1 MKRTQLNI
9 NIDPDLLKEI
19 KASARKSGK
28 SLVEYVND
36 LFRNHLHNDVSGDM
50 EIRLSNYEK
59 RLKFIEENILLDI
72 KKNKKI
78 SNFTPLEAENFNDFV
93 KAIFKKEL
101 KRKQYNSPTDAWHEL
116 VSHLNCFDKWDER
129 CSLRLKEIL
138 FIDDGDALN
147 SDEMNSLKESEMCP
161 SPIRTGI
168 INWIN
173 NSEKGQCCCSNSDFP
188 SEKLIREKGSRLI
201 SEIDI

>member
-9 NIDPDLLKEI
+9 NIDADLLKEI

-36 LFRNHLHNDVSGDM
+36 LFRKELHNDASGDI
-50 EIRLSNYEK
+50 EIRLSNHEK
-59 RLKFIEENILLDI
+59 RLQFIEENILSDI
-72 KKNKKI
+72 KQNMKI
-78 SNFTPLEAENFNDFV
+78 SDFTPQEAENFNDFV

-101 KRKQYNSPTDAWHEL
+101 KRKQYNSPTDAWHDF
-116 VSHLNCFDKWDER
+116 VSHLNCFDKWDEK

-138 FIDDGDALN
+138 FIDHGDALN
-147 SDEMNSLKESEMCP
+147 SDEMNSLKGSEMCP

-173 NSEKGQCCCSNSDFP
+173 NSERGQCCCSNSNFP
-188 SEKLIREKGSRLI
+188 SEKLIREKGARLV
-201 SEIDI
+201 SELEI

>member
-1 MKRTQLNI
+1 MKRTQLNV
-9 NIDPDLLKEI
+9 NIDPNLLKEI

-28 SLVEYVND
+28 TLVDYVND
-36 LFRNHLHNDVSGDM
+36 FFRNHLDHDASVDVQM
-50 EIRLSNYEK
+50 RLSNHEK
-59 RLKFIEENILLDI
+59 RLKFIEENMLLDI

-78 SNFTPLEAENFNDFV
+78 SYFTPEEADNFNDFV
-93 KAIFKKEL
+93 KAIFKKEV
-101 KRKQYNSPTDAWHEL
+101 KRKQYNSPTDAWHDL
-116 VSHLNCFDKWDER
+116 VSHLNCFDKWNER

-138 FIDDGDALN
+138 FIDHGDALN

-173 NSEKGQCCCSNSDFP
+173 NSEKGQCCCSNINFP
-188 SEKLIREKGSRLI
+188 SEKLIREKGARVI
-201 SEIDI
+201 SDIYI

>member
-28 SLVEYVND
+28 SLVEYIND
-36 LFRNHLHNDVSGDM
+36 LFRKELHNDASGDI
-50 EIRLSNYEK
+50 EIRLSNHEK
-59 RLKFIEENILLDI
+59 RLQFIEENILSDI
-72 KKNKKI
+72 KQNMKI
-78 SNFTPLEAENFNDFV
+78 SDFTPQEAENFNDFV

-138 FIDDGDALN
+138 FIDHGDALN

>member
-9 NIDPDLLKEI
+9 NIDPNLLKEI

-28 SLVEYVND
+28 SLVEYIND
-36 LFRNHLHNDVSGDM
+36 LFREHLHKDASGDI
-50 EIRLSNYEK
+50 EIILSNHEK

-72 KKNKKI
+72 KQNKNI
-78 SNFTPLEAENFNDFV
+78 SDFTPQEAENFNDFV

-101 KRKQYNSPTDAWHEL
+101 KRKQYNSPTDAWHDL
-116 VSHLNCFDKWDER
+116 VSHLNCFDKWDEK

-138 FIDDGDALN
+138 FIDHGDALN
-147 SDEMNSLKESEMCP
+147 SDEMNSLKDSEMCP

-173 NSEKGQCCCSNSDFP
+173 NSEKGQCCCSNSNFP

>member
-1 MKRTQLNI
+1 MKRTQLNV
-9 NIDPDLLKEI
+9 NIDPTLLKEI

-28 SLVEYVND
+28 SLVDYVND
-36 LFRNHLHNDVSGDM
+36 FFRSHLHHDVDSDLEM
-50 EIRLSNYEK
+50 RLSNHEK

-78 SNFTPLEAENFNDFV
+78 SNFTSLEAENFNDFV

-116 VSHLNCFDKWDER
+116 VSHLNCFDKWNER
-129 CSLRLKEIL
+129 SSLRLKEVL
-138 FIDDGDALN
+138 FFDHGDALN
-147 SDEMNSLKESEMCP
+147 SDEMNSFKESEMCP

-173 NSEKGQCCCSNSDFP
+173 NSEKGQCCCSNSNFP
-188 SEKLIREKGSRLI
+188 SEKLIREKGALVIRDESI
-201 SEIDI
+201 

>member
-173 NSEKGQCCCSNSDFP
+173 NSERGQCCCSNSNFP
-188 SEKLIREKGSRLI
+188 SEKLIREKGALVI
-201 SEIDI
+201 NDLDI

>member
-9 NIDPDLLKEI
+9 NIDPNLLKEI

-59 RLKFIEENILLDI
+59 RLKFIEDNILLDI

-78 SNFTPLEAENFNDFV
+78 SNFTPQEAENFNDFV

-173 NSEKGQCCCSNSDFP
+173 NSEKGKCCCSNSNFP
-188 SEKLIREKGSRLI
+188 SEKLIREKGALVI
-201 SEIDI
+201 SDLDI

>member
-28 SLVEYVND
+28 SLVEYIND
-36 LFRNHLHNDVSGDM
+36 LFRKELHNDASGDI
-50 EIRLSNYEK
+50 EIRLSNHEK
-59 RLKFIEENILLDI
+59 RLQFIEENILSDI
-72 KKNKKI
+72 KQNMKI
-78 SNFTPLEAENFNDFV
+78 SDFTPQEAENFNDFV

>member
-9 NIDPDLLKEI
+9 NIDPNLLQEI
-19 KASARKSGK
+19 KASARKSGQ
-28 SLVEYVND
+28 SLVDYVND
-36 LFRNHLHNDVSGDM
+36 FFRNHLHNDTSGDI
-50 EIRLSNYEK
+50 EIRLSNHEK
-59 RLKFIEENILLDI
+59 RLQFIEENILSDI
-72 KKNKKI
+72 KQNMKI
-78 SNFTPLEAENFNDFV
+78 SDFTPQEAENFNDFV
-93 KAIFKKEL
+93 KAIFKKEV
-101 KRKQYNSPTDAWHEL
+101 KRKQYSSQNDAWHDL

-138 FIDDGDALN
+138 FIDHGDALN
-147 SDEMNSLKESEMCP
+147 SDEMNSFKESEMCP

-173 NSEKGQCCCSNSDFP
+173 NSEKGQCCCSNSNFP

>member
-9 NIDPDLLKEI
+9 NIDPNLLKEI

-36 LFRNHLHNDVSGDM
+36 LFRKHLHNDASGDI
-50 EIRLSNYEK
+50 EIRLSNHEK
-59 RLKFIEENILLDI
+59 RLKFIEDNILLDI

-78 SNFTPLEAENFNDFV
+78 SNFTPQEAENFNDFV

-101 KRKQYNSPTDAWHEL
+101 KRKQYKSPTDAWHEL
-116 VSHLNCFDKWDER
+116 VSHLNCFDKWNER

-138 FIDDGDALN
+138 FIDHGDALN
-147 SDEMNSLKESEMCP
+147 SDEMNSLKDSEMCP

-173 NSEKGQCCCSNSDFP
+173 NSEKGQCCCSNSNFP
-188 SEKLIREKGSRLI
+188 SEKLIREKGARVI
-201 SEIDI
+201 NDVYI